1 MIEFQ
6 TINVSERCRE
16 IYEKQLL
23 SLKKEE
29 VYIRYFK
36 DPFCKDY
43 VRITIGTEEE
53 NKILLSK
60 IKKAIASK

>member
-1 MIEFQ
+1 MKPPALISAE
-6 TINVSERCRE
+6 E
-16 IYEKQLL
+16 IFLY
-23 SLKKEE
+23 LKKEE

-36 DPFCKDY
+36 DAFCKDY

-60 IKKAIASK
+60 IKSNRK